1 MQVTGSSI
9 LAMQEID
16 IIDETFDRDRTSTY
30 ELSIQ
35 VSLNG
40 FSYAVKD
47 TIRNTFIALFNTGWQ
62 GFSVGMVDYRNFISK
77 LIEAK
82 PWLNG
87 EFKNVIVAFN
97 LPYFTAV
104 PLEFFEPSKSKL
116 IFEQVHS
123 IPDGFELGFTELKHL
138 SLVILYAAPHEFINE
153 WKSLHG
159 GSFFTHSLQ
168 SFIRVPYSYTAKP
181 FLQVDIDQQHLT
193 VILHNNSQLLATNSF
208 TCKSTTDVVYYT
220 NAIAKTLFKDIGHI
234 HVNLTG
240 EGEFMVGLPDE
251 MGRYFNSV
259 SHQAEFY
266 KPVFFSYKLL
276 RFRTE
281 YFRLFNLGVTCE

>member
-1 MQVTGSSI
+1 MH
-9 LAMQEID
+9 EID
-16 IIDETFDRDRTSTY
+16 IIDETFDRDRTTTY

-47 TIRNTFIALFNTGWQ
+47 TVRNTFIALFNTDWKGY
-62 GFSVGMVDYRNFISK
+62 SIDCVNYRDFLNR

-82 PWLNG
+82 PWLTK
-87 EFKNVIVAFN
+87 EFKKIIVAFN
-97 LPYFTAV
+97 LPYYTLIPAD
-104 PLEFFEPSKSKL
+104 FFDPTNSKSIL
-116 IFEQVHS
+116 DQVHS
-123 IPDGFELGFTELKHL
+123 IPECFELGHTELNNL
-138 SLVILYAAPHEFINE
+138 LMVIVYAAPHEFINE
-153 WKSLHG
+153 WKRLH
-159 GSFFTHSLQ
+159 S
-168 SFIRVPYSYTAKP
+168 
-181 FLQVDIDQQHLT
+181 
-193 VILHNNSQLLATNSF
+193 
-208 TCKSTTDVVYYT
+208 
-220 NAIAKTLFKDIGHI
+220 KTLFIHSLKSFVHIPYNYSSKPYLQIDVDHQYVNIAIHSNGQLLVANSYTCKTPTDIVYYSNAISKAMFEDIDHI

-240 EGEFMVGLPDE
+240 DGELMVGLPEE
-251 MGRYFNSV
+251 MGKYFNFV

>member
-1 MQVTGSSI
+1 ME
-9 LAMQEID
+9 MHEID

-47 TIRNTFIALFNTGWQ
+47 TIRNTFIALFNTDWKGYAID
-62 GFSVGMVDYRNFISK
+62 SVNYRHFLNN

-82 PWLNG
+82 PWLTN
-87 EFKNVIVAFN
+87 EFKKVIVAFN
-97 LPYFTAV
+97 LPYFTLV
-104 PLEFFEPSKSKL
+104 PADFFDPANAKKFL
-116 IFEQVHS
+116 DQVHS
-123 IPDGFELGFTELKHL
+123 IPDCYELGYTELNTL
-138 SLVILYAAPHEFINE
+138 SLAIVYAAPHEFVNE
-153 WKSLHG
+153 WKRLH
-159 GSFFTHSLQ
+159 SKTLFIHSLK
-168 SFIRVPYSYTAKP
+168 SFVHIPSNYTSKSY
-181 FLQVDIDQQHLT
+181 LQVDLDHQHLT
-193 VILHNNSQLLATNSF
+193 IAILSNGQLLTANSY
-208 TCKSTTDVVYYT
+208 TCKTTTDVVYYT
-220 NAIAKTLFKDIGHI
+220 NAIAKTIFKDIDHI

-240 EGEFMVGLPDE
+240 DGELMVGLPDE

>member
-1 MQVTGSSI
+1 
-9 LAMQEID
+9 MQEID

-47 TIRNTFIALFNTGWQ
+47 AIRNTFIALFNTGWQ
-62 GFSVGMVDYRNFISK
+62 GFSIGSVDYRNFISK

-82 PWLNG
+82 PWLKG

-97 LPYFTAV
+97 LPFFTVV
-104 PLEFFEPSKSKL
+104 PIEFFEPSKSKL
-116 IFEQVHS
+116 LFEQVHS
-123 IPDGFELGFTELKHL
+123 IPDGFELGFIVLNNY
-138 SLVILYAAPHEFINE
+138 SMVIVHAAPHEFVNE

-168 SFIRVPYSYTAKP
+168 SFIQVPYSYTAKP
-181 FLQVDIDQQHLT
+181 FLQVDIDHQQLF
-193 VILHNNSQLLATNSF
+193 VLFHNNGELLAANAYI
-208 TCKSTTDVVYYT
+208 CKTTTDVVYYT
-220 NAIAKTLFKDIGHI
+220 NALAKGFFDSTNHI
-234 HVNLTG
+234 QLNLTG
-240 EGEFMVGLPDE
+240 DGELMAGLPEE
-251 MGRYFNSV
+251 MGKFFNSV
-259 SHQAEFY
+259 THQANFH
-266 KPVFFSYKLL
+266 KPIFFSYRLL

-281 YFRLFNLGVTCE
+281 YFRLFNLGVSCE